1 MNNKFFKVGKD
12 QESNLKWLLNRI
24 FYNAQCGRNSY
35 IITSSVL
42 NYADIFEAYEQYY
55 HKTCPASIFSDLV
68 ELKEEDI
75 LCVHDLLGN
84 FHFNI
89 LDVIKEN
96 EDKCKYIYIT
106 MLGHKADYDEFEDN
120 DVEQIKMDI
129 PDDCVLGGCKK
140 DMLNFFEVLDGMVG
154 KK

>member
-24 FYNAQCGRNSY
+24 FYNAQCGRKSY

-42 NYADIFEAYEQYY
+42 NYADIFEAYGRYY

-68 ELKEEDI
+68 ELKKEDI
-75 LCVHDLLGN
+75 LCIYDLLGN
-84 FHFNI
+84 FQFNI

-96 EDKCKYIYIT
+96 ENKCKYIYIT
-106 MLGHKADYDEFEDN
+106 MLGHKADYDEFEDQ
-120 DVEQIKMDI
+120 DVSQLRMDI
-129 PDDCVLGGCKK
+129 PEGSVLSDCSKVRGRFL
-140 DMLNFFEVLDGMVG
+140 
-154 KK
+154 